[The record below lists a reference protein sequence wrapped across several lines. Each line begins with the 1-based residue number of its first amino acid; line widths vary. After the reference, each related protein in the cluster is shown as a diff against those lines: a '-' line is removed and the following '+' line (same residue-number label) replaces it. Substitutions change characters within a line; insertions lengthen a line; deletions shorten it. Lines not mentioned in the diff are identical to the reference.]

1 MTELIELFRA
11 LGSERR
17 FKIFLHLQENK
28 EATVCDIAKLLDV
41 SEPAACFHLK
51 KLLRVGII
59 QQRRDGK
66 FTISSSKDAV
76 QSDRRSIECLGE

>member
-1 MTELIELFRA
+1 MLEIVELFRT

-28 EATVCDIAKLLDV
+28 EAAVCDIADLLNV

-51 KLLRVGII
+51 KLLRAGVI
-59 QQRRDGK
+59 QQERDGK
-66 FTISSSKDAV
+66 FVFS
-76 QSDRRSIECLGE
+76 RSR